1 MAKVTIT
8 GVDDVRKK
16 FQNFLRASERDP
28 NILTDVAVTM
38 REQMIKRTQAGIED
52 YKQPPLAESTKERRK
67 KLIAAGNGSNFAKPS
82 RSNLT
87 LSSQLLNSIIFR
99 INIRDGIVNFFL
111 KDFRTPYIGVKGK
124 PLETPTNTE
133 IKQDLEKQGRTFL
146 FLSKKL
152 EAQLSTRIVRA
163 LRRRLSNFNKLK
175 KSIT

>member
-87 LSSQLLNSIIFR
+87 LSSQLLNSIIDR
-99 INIRDGIVNFFL
+99 
-111 KDFRTPYIGVKGK
+111 K
-124 PLETPTNTE
+124 
-133 IKQDLEKQGRTFL
+133 
-146 FLSKKL
+146 
-152 EAQLSTRIVRA
+152 STR
-163 LRRRLSNFNKLK
+163 LNS
-175 KSIT
+175 SH